1 MKTSKGK
8 LYPLLVAL
16 LVFLLDVPIG
26 SAYISDA
33 QDAPLEEVIGK
44 IPHLSRHWFAVSMRA
59 TRTGAWNTPLSTQ
72 PLRLWSSDG
81 GRISGLTPTQMDLTT
96 DCR

>member
-33 QDAPLEEVIGK
+33 QDAPLEEVIGENPPS
-44 IPHLSRHWFAVSMRA
+44 IPPLVCGEHACNKDWSLEH
-59 TRTGAWNTPLSTQ
+59 TPVDST
-72 PLRLWSSDG
+72 LRLWSSDG
-81 GRISGLTPTQMDLTT
+81 GGFLV
-96 DCR
+96 

>member
-1 MKTSKGK
+1 MALYESHETSKGK

-44 IPHLSRHWFAVSMRA
+44 IPHLSAI
-59 TRTGAWNTPLSTQ
+59 G
-72 PLRLWSSDG
+72 LR
-81 GRISGLTPTQMDLTT
+81 
-96 DCR
+96 

>member
-1 MKTSKGK
+1 MKTNKGK
-8 LYPLLVAL
+8 LTPMLVAL

-33 QDAPLEEVIGK
+33 QDAPLEEVIGEN
-44 IPHLSRHWFAVSMRA
+44 PHLFRHWFAVNMSA

-72 PLRLWSSDG
+72 PSDYGVRMVG
-81 GRISGLTPTQMDLTT
+81 GFLV
-96 DCR
+96 

>member
-33 QDAPLEEVIGK
+33 QDAPLEEVIGENPPS
-44 IPHLSRHWFAVSMRA
+44 IP
-59 TRTGAWNTPLSTQ
+59 PLVCGEHACNKD
-72 PLRLWSSDG
+72 WSSEH
-81 GRISGLTPTQMDLTT
+81 TPVDSTPPAMEFGWWEGF
-96 DCR
+96 

>member
-1 MKTSKGK
+1 MKTNKGK
-8 LYPLLVAL
+8 LSPLLVAL

-44 IPHLSRHWFAVSMRA
+44 IPIYPA
-59 TRTGAWNTPLSTQ
+59 
-72 PLRLWSSDG
+72 
-81 GRISGLTPTQMDLTT
+81 IGLQ
-96 DCR
+96 

>member
-8 LYPLLVAL
+8 LTPLLVAL

-33 QDAPLEEVIGK
+33 QDAPLEEVNGE
-44 IPHLSRHWFAVSMRA
+44 IPPSIP
-59 TRTGAWNTPLSTQ
+59 PLVC
-72 PLRLWSSDG
+72 SDHAG
-81 GRISGLTPTQMDLTT
+81 N
-96 DCR
+96 